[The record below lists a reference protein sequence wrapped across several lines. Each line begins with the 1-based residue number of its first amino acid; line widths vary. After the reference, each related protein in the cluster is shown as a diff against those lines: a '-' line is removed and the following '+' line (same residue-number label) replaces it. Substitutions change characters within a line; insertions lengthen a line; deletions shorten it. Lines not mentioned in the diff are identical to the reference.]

1 MKPITVIESKPILR
15 KPFPK
20 EPYLEISELFYNT
33 IQGEGVYAGTP
44 AVFLRLQHCTMNC
57 VWCFHKN
64 TKIQTLNNGKQK
76 IQDIKEGDVLLT
88 LDEKNGIVQTTVKKT
103 MNRQAN
109 IRNDMVKV
117 ICDSDTLYV
126 TKEHPIFVKD
136 KGWTPAGQVEKGD
149 VILSVTGKQV
159 VSYKMKTNNPMQN
172 KESAEKMSKTMRD
185 KYASGEIIPYE
196 RTEKHKRL
204 MALTKTGEQNPMKRH
219 EVRKK
224 STLSHNYP
232 VSNLEMNFIEVF
244 EKHGL
249 PITFTNSK
257 VAIGNNRT
265 GYHFPDFIVD
275 DKQKVIEVY
284 DSSFPLYVDG
294 KRTEANY
301 EEPLRQHYEK
311 FGFSVLFLTENDLCP
326 EGLQKVI
333 EFVFNGSVVQEVS
346 TSYTNAEFVSLF
358 GNLQATETTVYNL
371 ECAPYNSYLAN
382 NMLVHN
388 CDTASVWRQGNPY
401 SINELID
408 IFIKNGVV
416 DALSR
421 GQHLILTG
429 GSPLAQQEALSMF
442 LVALI
447 KRTGVFP
454 FIEIENECTLRPEP
468 SIISL
473 IHCWN
478 NSPKLSNS
486 GNSRIVRYQPSI
498 LRYLSE
504 LSNAWFKF
512 VVRNESDWAEIQ
524 ENYITPGYIKK
535 EQIVLMP
542 VGGSRQE
549 LESNRENVVSLAIDH
564 GVRYSDR
571 LHVEIWD
578 QLTGV

>member
-20 EPYLEISELFYNT
+20 DPYLEISELFYNT

-57 VWCFHKN
+57 AW
-64 TKIQTLNNGKQK
+64 
-76 IQDIKEGDVLLT
+76 
-88 LDEKNGIVQTTVKKT
+88 
-103 MNRQAN
+103 
-109 IRNDMVKV
+109 
-117 ICDSDTLYV
+117 CDS
-126 TKEHPIFVKD
+126 
-136 KGWTPAGQVEKGD
+136 
-149 VILSVTGKQV
+149 
-159 VSYKMKTNNPMQN
+159 
-172 KESAEKMSKTMRD
+172 
-185 KYASGEIIPYE
+185 
-196 RTEKHKRL
+196 
-204 MALTKTGEQNPMKRH
+204 
-219 EVRKK
+219 
-224 STLSHNYP
+224 
-232 VSNLEMNFIEVF
+232 
-244 EKHGL
+244 
-249 PITFTNSK
+249 
-257 VAIGNNRT
+257 
-265 GYHFPDFIVD
+265 
-275 DKQKVIEVY
+275 
-284 DSSFPLYVDG
+284 
-294 KRTEANY
+294 
-301 EEPLRQHYEK
+301 
-311 FGFSVLFLTENDLCP
+311 
-326 EGLQKVI
+326 
-333 EFVFNGSVVQEVS
+333 
-346 TSYTNAEFVSLF
+346 
-358 GNLQATETTVYNL
+358 
-371 ECAPYNSYLAN
+371 
-382 NMLVHN
+382 
-388 CDTASVWRQGNPY
+388 ASVWRQGNPY

-486 GNSRIVRYQPSI
+486 GNSRIVRYQPPI

-535 EQIVLMP
+535 EQIILMP

-549 LESNRENVVSLAIDH
+549 LESNRENVVSLAIEH